1 MPSWLSACLVV
12 TLSLIALG
20 VKSASAFAPG
30 GFHIAL
36 SQRTALRHTHERC
49 LSVPWSMEEN
59 DQRKLLRVVG
69 AVMED
74 GDRVLMAQRPAGKS
88 MGGLWEFPG
97 GKVEEGESDEE
108 ALARE
113 CMEELGVEV
122 RVLPAMYLCC
132 RTPTGFISPLLE
144 SYLFSSILKFC
155 AHCLA
160 GPDRVRGVKAIRAHG
175 YDVVSPVGAPLR

>member
-1 MPSWLSACLVV
+1 
-12 TLSLIALG
+12 
-20 VKSASAFAPG
+20 
-30 GFHIAL
+30 
-36 SQRTALRHTHERC
+36 
-49 LSVPWSMEEN
+49 
-59 DQRKLLRVVG
+59 
-69 AVMED
+69 
-74 GDRVLMAQRPAGKS
+74 

-122 RVLPAMYLCC
+122 RVGELLGSEINGTIHLLCYQVLPAMYLCC